1 MIIVLGPQDSNVRWQ
16 REKFDDATRE
26 KHILHMI
33 NNCERLESGQSPIPN
48 PYLAANQPAA
58 PGQPKPAEA
67 EKPQAGPPKANPLLD
82 LLGPEF
88 YNLIKNR
95 LVYKIKIKNVRIY
108 YEDTEL
114 MSREHGANTK
124 DKNFSL
130 DIILNDV
137 VLDSTNINMYLDEHG
152 NFKDWVNI
160 SKLSKNLYGKMQ
172 PEWVYLAN
180 TLRHFAVEIYVGN
193 EVILPP
199 QIRTAIELDLK
210 TIDPKLREEKMQGH
224 IRYFSNINDKR
235 DGTKMKIF
243 QIDE

>member
-1 MIIVLGPQDSNVRWQ
+1 LIIVLGPQDSNIQWE
-16 REKFDDATRE
+16 REKFDADTRE

-33 NNCERLESGQSPIPN
+33 NNVERLDSGQSPIPN
-48 PYLAANQPAA
+48 PYLTVNQPAA
-58 PGQPKPAEA
+58 PDQPKPAA
-67 EKPQAGPPKANPLLD
+67 EQKATAGPPKPNPILD

-108 YEDTEL
+108 YEDTQL
-114 MSREHGANTK
+114 MEREHGVNTK

-137 VLDSTNINMYLDEHG
+137 VLDSTKIDNHLDEQG

-160 SKLSKNLYGKMQ
+160 SKLSKNLYGKNV

-199 QIRTAIELDLK
+199 QVRTAIELDLK
-210 TIDPKLREEKMQGH
+210 IKDPKVRQEKMQGH
-224 IRYFSNINDKR
+224 IRYFGNINDKR